1 MLQTSTKLYK
11 KLQKQYSRR
20 INLDLGRIKKV
31 LERLNNPEKT
41 LNNVVNVWD
50 WDGEKFV
57 NKRKEEPKGTVKGR
71 LRPSKY
77 EPTSFFADGMTKD
90 SVLGMLGL
98 RTKEFNVMDSVK
110 FKLAPLY
117 QAKNDA
123 KNEFTRTVF
132 KYKER
137 TFNEDDFVQ
146 MYEDA
151 LEKSYQADKQ
161 LFYLV
166 KDFKTLLMTDAEIAE
181 SVSKNLKTGSIKT
194 QAIERL
200 LTGKYDN
207 SQLLL
212 SAKGN
217 EKLVERIGD
226 LKVDMSPGSAL
237 RTKLENV
244 HKKYTNKKF

>member
-1 MLQTSTKLYK
+1 
-11 KLQKQYSRR
+11 
-20 INLDLGRIKKV
+20 
-31 LERLNNPEKT
+31 
-41 LNNVVNVWD
+41 
-50 WDGEKFV
+50 
-57 NKRKEEPKGTVKGR
+57 
-71 LRPSKY
+71 
-77 EPTSFFADGMTKD
+77 MTKD
-90 SVLGMLGL
+90 SFYGLLGL